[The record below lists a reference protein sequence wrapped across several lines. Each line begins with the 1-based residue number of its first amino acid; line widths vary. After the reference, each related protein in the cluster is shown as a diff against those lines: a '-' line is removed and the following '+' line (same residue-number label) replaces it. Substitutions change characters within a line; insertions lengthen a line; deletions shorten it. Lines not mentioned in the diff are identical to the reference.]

1 MSQTN
6 VRFSNLEEQTTV
18 FEEDT
23 IFDTQQFNERLVASV
38 RIIAN
43 QAMIAE
49 SKEEQRKRTVAK
61 LISATNKKP
70 DQEDDT
76 APEAPID
83 PATIKVQ
90 NTFFL
95 SERHTNTTSEDL
107 SERWSISVAQ
117 VALTL
122 KATTQRL
129 RRSALMPLRRRYR
142 AYRMFG
148 VKRLNCMMETDTL
161 DARVKSIHGQQYCQ
175 VFGNKDV
182 LEP

>member
-23 IFDTQQFNERLVASV
+23 IFDTQPFNDQLVASV
-38 RIIAN
+38 RITAD

-70 DQEDDT
+70 DQADDT

-90 NTFFL
+90 NTFL
-95 SERHTNTTSEDL
+95 SSERHTNTTAEDL
-107 SERWSISVAQ
+107 SKRWSISVAQ
-117 VALTL
+117 AALTL
-122 KATTQRL
+122 KSTNQIL
-129 RRSALMPLRRRYR
+129 KRSALMPLSRRYR
-142 AYRMFG
+142 ADRMFG
-148 VKRLNCMMETDTL
+148 VKKLNCMMATDTL
-161 DARVKSIHGQQYCQ
+161 DARVKSIHGQQY
-175 VFGNKDV
+175 
-182 LEP
+182 